1 MSHLITGSN
10 VNTIPR
16 NFENLSN
23 NNLVRLVEYSLLSRE
38 ELYDV
43 INKKNKLLQNY
54 GINTEKEELENKTVE
69 ELNKIIKSLQK
80 KIDNR
85 HKLIDKINERID
97 DLLQKY
103 GINTKKEKLQNK
115 TVEELI
121 EINKSLQERQ
131 KHEKEERE
139 KLKEEIKKLK
149 KEVYSSYFL
158 TNENN
163 GNINV
168 NNIDNLEHLHDII
181 NSFNEK
187 KRIIEEIRKRIENLR
202 LSIIEKKELLEK
214 SLLNYLITDD
224 IKELIKQI
232 NSKKFKKEIDEEK
245 LIVIDRRLSEI
256 TESEFFKNREMLET
270 LSNIYKK
277 YEEEFSS
284 IDFSKTMVYDSGT
297 CGRLI
302 KHGFLKKQE
311 MDFSKGIIPHRLV
324 CVIFEILGIINYH
337 FYNRQLRERSPII
350 ITKGGKALQLLDI
363 DIESFDVDVLLRN
376 YEENMIN
383 LIVEFISKLLNSL
396 LSYGEVVFTEHEVNN
411 ENIGF
416 KFAYKEQSGAK
427 IAIMDMS
434 YKIPEGTD
442 TEKYFSHEFLTFKEQ
457 NIVEDGKTYGYLY
470 CSQNIESIIDE
481 KLYIIFRNDSSEYVD
496 SSDYVRDKNIRLLR
510 YIDENY
516 RNLINYYF
524 IKQKNKNLLNQL
536 YTVLYSNIT
545 TNNLKELL
553 LNKQSLDDW
562 FKNAMQPQVNNLL
575 QRLHMR
581 QRGGKNKKQT
591 KKQLRNKKKIRKSI
605 KKKNLKKITRKQKRQ
620 KNAKTSKKY

>member
-1 MSHLITGSN
+1 MKH
-10 VNTIPR
+10 IP
-16 NFENLSN
+16 N
-23 NNLVRLVEYSLLSRE
+23 NNYDKLVLAGFSEEEINELKEKQKLKVMLINKARESGVNIDQELENKTIE
-38 ELYDV
+38 ELNEID
-43 INKKNKLLQNY
+43 KLLQEK
-54 GINTEKEELENKTVE
+54 INKNKIIVKINERVEVLKNSGFDNKEELENKT
-69 ELNKIIKSLQK
+69 I
-80 KIDNR
+80 
-85 HKLIDKINERID
+85 
-97 DLLQKY
+97 
-103 GINTKKEKLQNK
+103 
-115 TVEELI
+115 EELI
-121 EINKSLQERQ
+121 EINKSLQKRQ
-131 KHEKEERE
+131 KHEKEEMGN
-139 KLKEEIKKLK
+139 LKEEIKKLK
-149 KEVYSSYFL
+149 KDVKSSSFL

-187 KRIIEEIRKRIENLR
+187 KRRIEEIRKRIEKLR

-224 IKELIKQI
+224 IKGLIKQI

-245 LIVIDRRLSEI
+245 LIDIDRRLSEI
-256 TESEFFKNREMLET
+256 TESELGIFVLSVENEKMLET

-284 IDFSKTMVYDSGT
+284 TNFSKTMAYNSGT

-302 KHGFLKKQE
+302 KHGFLKKQK

-337 FYNRQLRERSPII
+337 FYNRQLREESPII

-376 YEENMIN
+376 YEKNMIN

-416 KFAYKEQSGAK
+416 KFAYKEQSGKEQSGATV
-427 IAIMDMS
+427 AIMDMS

-457 NIVEDGKTYGYLY
+457 TIVEGGKKYGYLY

-481 KLYIIFRNDSSEYVD
+481 KLYIIFRNDSREYID

-524 IKQKNKNLLNQL
+524 RKQENKNLLNQL
-536 YTVLYSNIT
+536 YTVLYSGIT

-553 LNKQSLDDW
+553 LNEQSLDDW

-575 QRLHMR
+575 QTLHSR

-605 KKKNLKKITRKQKRQ
+605 KNKKMKRITRKQKRQ